1 MLNTLDRLDLFRN
14 TFFRNA
20 PWVTNDNDF
29 SSMYNPQKFTGASMT
44 SGKFF
49 TGGRSSLAVGAL
61 DAFNNRGAV
70 YICEA
75 RNLEIENN
83 RKII

>member
-1 MLNTLDRLDLFRN
+1 
-14 TFFRNA
+14 
-20 PWVTNDNDF
+20 
-29 SSMYNPQKFTGASMT
+29 MYNPQKFTGASMT

-83 RKII
+83 HKIM